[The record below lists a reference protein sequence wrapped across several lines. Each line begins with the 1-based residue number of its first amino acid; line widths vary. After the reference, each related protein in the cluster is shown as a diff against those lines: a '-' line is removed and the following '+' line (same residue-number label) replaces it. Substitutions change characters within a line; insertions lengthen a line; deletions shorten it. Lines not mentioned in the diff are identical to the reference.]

1 MSGLRNDDRVH
12 AGRAPAL
19 RLAAV
24 LLLGGSLHFL
34 APRFFDRIIPRR
46 LPGRPRAYTR
56 AFGAAALGIG
66 TGLSIA
72 RTRRRSAVLA
82 GAFFIAVMPAKVR
95 LAVSWWRDGTKRLPA
110 RITGVVQL
118 FWQVPLLTEAWRV
131 WRNAPN

>member
-1 MSGLRNDDRVH
+1 MAAFEPVMLLVGQRVAQCASGTSSTSGTRVE
-12 AGRAPAL
+12 PA
-19 RLAAV
+19 
-24 LLLGGSLHFL
+24 S
-34 APRFFDRIIPRR
+34 
-46 LPGRPRAYTR
+46 YTR

-110 RITGVVQL
+110 RTTGVVQL
-118 FWQVPLLTEAWRV
+118 FWQVPLVTEAWRA